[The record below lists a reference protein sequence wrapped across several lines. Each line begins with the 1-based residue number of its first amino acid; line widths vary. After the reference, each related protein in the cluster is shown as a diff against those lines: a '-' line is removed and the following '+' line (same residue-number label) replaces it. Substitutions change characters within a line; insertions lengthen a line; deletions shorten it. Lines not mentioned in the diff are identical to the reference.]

1 MLKSEIKKVWPK
13 PEAKAAKKPNVN
25 KLILRKI
32 KFDKPSGFYD
42 LIINNQLG
50 KGEDMSTV
58 KLNDSFED
66 PITQE
71 VFNDIKK
78 TRSTDYIGNL
88 WKYLSFNPV
97 LLKDIWQEVKSTM
110 SKETLIDKKTKE
122 LIYMAVSITN
132 NCSYCIH
139 SHTAAARKLGLTQEE
154 HAEFL
159 RIVSLAAKTNQLLNG
174 MQLPVDQSFNEDAW
188 TTLIKK

>member
-1 MLKSEIKKVWPK
+1 
-13 PEAKAAKKPNVN
+13 
-25 KLILRKI
+25 LRKI

-88 WKYLSFNPV
+88 WKYLSFNPA

-139 SHTAAARKLGLTQEE
+139 SHTAAARKLGLTQAE

-174 MQLPVDQSFNEDAW
+174 MQLPVDQSFNEDA
-188 TTLIKK
+188 